1 MTDWEA
7 RVQAARQK
15 KKQLHNDVWELREE
29 LDAISTEAHE
39 DQVNHERMVAEG
51 KPIADFN
58 AWQNAN
64 WAWREATVLR
74 LSLDNLS
81 GIPPVPVLEGEE
93 EAPE

>member
-1 MTDWEA
+1 
-7 RVQAARQK
+7 
-15 KKQLHNDVWELREE
+15 
-29 LDAISTEAHE
+29 
-39 DQVNHERMVAEG
+39 MVAEG
-51 KPIADFN
+51 KPIADFD
-58 AWQNAN
+58 AWKNAN